1 MTNKFVNI
9 LNLCGDIILVVHV
22 GKLETLLRI
31 DCAELSDKNQAKIII
46 TSILSH
52 KPNPLFNKCPRQKSC
67 RFKIAVWLR
76 LLRDLNQ

>member
-31 DCAELSDKNQAKIII
+31 DCAELSDKNQAKILSVFNSHIADMD
-46 TSILSH
+46 TS
-52 KPNPLFNKCPRQKSC
+52 
-67 RFKIAVWLR
+67 R
-76 LLRDLNQ
+76 LLAKLSVGD